1 MKLEPQ
7 YFREATRRWYSKSG
21 MSWHVSVFVRPI
33 KDSNGKMMFD
43 ITSHITIMG
52 GKEKQE
58 SAVNYAIIMAS
69 LEIYQKANPDITSIV
84 FKSDN
89 AG

>member
-1 MKLEPQ
+1 
-7 YFREATRRWYSKSG
+7 
-21 MSWHVSVFVRPI
+21 
-33 KDSNGKMMFD
+33 MFD

-58 SAVNYAIIMAS
+58 SAVNFAIIKTS
-69 LEIYQKANPDITSIV
+69 LEIYHKAHPEVTSVV

>member
-1 MKLEPQ
+1 
-7 YFREATRRWYSKSG
+7 
-21 MSWHVSVFVRPI
+21 
-33 KDSNGKMMFD
+33 MMFD